1 MSATEASVLVRA
13 MLLLLVLEAQQS
25 SIMQKLLRRIKND
38 LEDFILAT

>member
-25 SIMQKLLRRIKND
+25 SIMHKLLRRIKND